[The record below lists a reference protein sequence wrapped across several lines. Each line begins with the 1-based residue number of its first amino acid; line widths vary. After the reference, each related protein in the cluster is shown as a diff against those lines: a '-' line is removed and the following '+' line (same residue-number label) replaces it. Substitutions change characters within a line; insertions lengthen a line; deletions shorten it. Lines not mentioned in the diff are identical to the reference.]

1 MATTKASLTTSV
13 PKPANQGGH
22 RASAETVQKVK
33 IQPKAGPS
41 KAGPTTVLY
50 AKQPAGTKGTGTT
63 AGKPMK

>member
-1 MATTKASLTTSV
+1 MATTKASLTSSV

-33 IQPKAGPS
+33 IQPKVGQAKPGPS
-41 KAGPTTVLY
+41 TILY
-50 AKQPAGTKGTGTT
+50 TKQPSGTKGTGTA